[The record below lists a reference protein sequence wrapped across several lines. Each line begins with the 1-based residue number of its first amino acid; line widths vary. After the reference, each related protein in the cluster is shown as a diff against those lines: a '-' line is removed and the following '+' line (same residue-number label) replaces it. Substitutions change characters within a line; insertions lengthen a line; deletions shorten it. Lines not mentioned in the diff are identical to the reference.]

1 MAALD
6 NAFEEGWRQGT
17 LAMPGVSPHILVV
30 DDEAAL
36 LRMMDLML
44 RRMRLVCQTAA
55 SLADARALLADA
67 RYDIVLLDLSL
78 PDGKGTMLL
87 DQLRAMPVPPVVV
100 IITGQRELATAIS
113 VIRGGAFDFIPKPFS
128 VEEFQERVE
137 RAVIEWRS
145 REQATSYRDHL
156 ERLVHT
162 MTGRLDDASVE
173 IEHTY
178 DMTVAALG
186 AALDLRD
193 PETEEHCRRVAEC
206 SVRLGVSLGLDGSP
220 LRNLRWGAYLHDI
233 GKIGIAE
240 RILLKTSGLSDE
252 EMQQVKVHPQLG
264 YQMISRIE
272 FLKEACEVVLYH
284 HEKYDGS
291 GYPFGLK
298 AEQIPM
304 AARIF
309 AVTDTLDAM
318 TYDRPYRK
326 ALPFGVLAAELRALA
341 GIHFDPRIV
350 ARFLEFPPEHWR
362 VEERAADSHVAQ
374 RPITDTIQ

>member
-1 MAALD
+1 MAASEK
-6 NAFEEGWRQGT
+6 AFEDRADWQQGT
-17 LAMPGVSPHILVV
+17 LGMPAVSPRILVV
-30 DDEAAL
+30 DDEDAL
-36 LRMMDLML
+36 LRMMDVML

-55 SLADARALLADA
+55 SLTDARALLAES

-78 PDGKGTMLL
+78 PDGKGTILL

-128 VEEFQERVE
+128 VEEFQERIE

-156 ERLVHT
+156 ERLVRT
-162 MTGRLDDASVE
+162 MTGKLDDASVE
-173 IEHTY
+173 IGHTY

-206 SVRLGVSLGLDGSP
+206 SVRLGTAVGLDGP
-220 LRNLRWGAYLHDI
+220 QLRNLRWGAYLHDI
-233 GKIGIAE
+233 GKIGIPE
-240 RILLKTSGLSDE
+240 RILLKTSGLTDE
-252 EMQQVKVHPQLG
+252 EMLQVKVHPQLG

-272 FLKEACEVVLYH
+272 FLKESSDVVLYH

-291 GYPFGLK
+291 GYPFGLE
-298 AEQIPM
+298 AEQIPL

-309 AVTDTLDAM
+309 AITDTLDAM

-326 ALPFGVLAAELRALA
+326 ALPFGVLAAELRALS
-341 GIHFDPRIV
+341 GIHFDPHV
-350 ARFLEFPPEHWR
+350 VGRFLEFPSEYWR
-362 VEERAADSHVAQ
+362 VEERAADSHVARRQ
-374 RPITDTIQ
+374 